1 MSSLPPHVD
10 LSRQKAGTRV
20 LIETT
25 IGVWAL
31 KLTDPAN
38 LLVEVMSTDPRFSHR
53 ATPCVG
59 QFIESSPPADSK
71 GPCFEKGKIIKGWMF
86 SIRFADVILIA
97 EPIQS
102 IKVEGDDWSYEI
114 AS

>member
-1 MSSLPPHVD
+1 MKTLPPHVD

-20 LIETT
+20 LLETT

-31 KLTDPAN
+31 KLNDPIN
-38 LLVEVMSTDPRFSHR
+38 LLVEVMSTDPRFSHSPR
-53 ATPCVG
+53 PCVG
-59 QFIESSPPADSK
+59 QLVESSDPNSSPPTFA
-71 GPCFEKGKIIKGWMF
+71 KGKIVKGWMF

-97 EPIQS
+97 EPVQS
-102 IKVEGDDWSYEI
+102 INVEGDNWNYEI